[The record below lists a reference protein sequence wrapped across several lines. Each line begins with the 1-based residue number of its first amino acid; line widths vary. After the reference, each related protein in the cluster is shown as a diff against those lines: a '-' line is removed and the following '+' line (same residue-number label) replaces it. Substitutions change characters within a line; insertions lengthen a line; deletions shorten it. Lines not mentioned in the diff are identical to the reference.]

1 MRKITKRK
9 GKRMF
14 MDFRGFATA
23 VAAMWFAAAGACTNL
38 IVGKQA
44 SADGSV
50 IVSYSADDFGSFGFL
65 RHFAAGKH
73 PKGSTRSIYEWET
86 NNYLGEIEE
95 AEETYNV
102 VGNMN
107 EHQLTI
113 TETTFGGRPE
123 LVDTT
128 GLLDYGS
135 LIYVTLQRARTAR
148 EAIGIMAD
156 LTERYGYNS
165 GGESFT
171 IADKNEAWVMDLIGK
186 GPGRKGAV
194 WVAVRVPDDC
204 ICGHANQSRI
214 RRFPLDDKDN
224 CLYAGDVISLAREKG
239 YYTGEKDSDFSF
251 CEAYAPADFS
261 ALRFCEAR
269 VWSFFNRYAEGM
281 EKYLPY
287 VSGADETAEPMPLF
301 VRPVRPLS
309 VQDVKDMMR
318 DHYEGTPFALDN
330 DPGMGP
336 FEAPYRPTPLTWE
349 LDGKTYF
356 NERPISTQ
364 QSAFVMVAQMRSRL
378 PDYVGGV
385 LWFGCDDANMIAF
398 TPVYCCTD
406 RVPECYGDK
415 VADGLNFSFKSAF
428 WVCNWV
434 SSIVYPRYNQLFGE
448 LEAVRDRLE
457 TDYNALQEKT
467 EQEAMA
473 LAGGEPAA
481 RRYLTDYTHRAASG
495 MLYAWME
502 LGKRLMVKYIDGAV
516 RPEKDGR
523 FETTPGGLGAPVQ
536 RPGYPERYRREI
548 VKATGER
555 FEVK

>member
-1 MRKITKRK
+1 MKSKW
-9 GKRMF
+9 GVVLVLAVCSL
-14 MDFRGFATA
+14 RGE
-23 VAAMWFAAAGACTNL
+23 ACTNL
-38 IVGKQA
+38 IVGKNA

-50 IVSYSADDFGSFGFL
+50 IVSYSADDFGSFGYL

-73 PKGSTRSIYEWET
+73 GKGSMRSVYNWET
-86 NNYLGEIEE
+86 NNYAGEIEE
-95 AEETYNV
+95 AAETYNV
-102 VGNMN
+102 IGNMN

-123 LVDTT
+123 LVDST

-135 LIYVTLQRARTAR
+135 LIYITLQRAKTAR
-148 EAIGIMAD
+148 EAIRVMTD
-156 LTERYGYNS
+156 LIDRYGYNS

-171 IADKNEAWVMDLIGK
+171 IADENEAWVMDLIGK

-194 WVAVRVPDDC
+194 WVAMRVPDDC
-204 ICGHANQSRI
+204 ICAHANQSRI
-214 RRFPLDDKDN
+214 RRFPMDDPEN
-224 CLYAGDVISLAREKG
+224 CLYAKDVVELAREKG
-239 YYTGEKDSDFSF
+239 YYKGKDSDFSF

-281 EKYLPY
+281 DRYLPY
-287 VSGADETAEPMPLF
+287 ASGEDLQGEPMPLF
-301 VRPVRPLS
+301 VRPERKLS

-318 DHYEGTPFALDN
+318 DHYEGTPLALDD

-336 FEAPYRPTPLTWE
+336 FEAPYRPTPLTWSV
-349 LDGKTYF
+349 DGKTYF

-364 QSAFVMVAQMRSRL
+364 QSAFVMVSQMRSWL

-385 LWFGCDDANMIAF
+385 LWFGCDDANMMAF

-406 RVPECYGDK
+406 LVPECYSDK

-434 SSIVYPRYNQLFGE
+434 SSIVYPRYSQLFDE
-448 LEAVRDRLE
+448 LENVRDRLE
-457 TDYNALQEKT
+457 KDYNALQDRTEK
-467 EQEAMA
+467 EA
-473 LAGGEPAA
+473 LALAKEDGKGEEAA
-481 RRYLTDYTHRAASG
+481 RDYLTDYTNRVAAG
-495 MLYAWME
+495 MLYEWME
-502 LGKRLMVKYIDGAV
+502 LGKRLMVKYLDGGV
-516 RPEKDGR
+516 RPERDGQFLR
-523 FETTPGGLGAPVQ
+523 TPGGLGVPVE

-548 VKATGER
+548 VKATGDR

>member
-1 MRKITKRK
+1 MKSKW
-9 GKRMF
+9 GLVLVLAVCSL
-14 MDFRGFATA
+14 RGE
-23 VAAMWFAAAGACTNL
+23 ACTNL
-38 IVGKQA
+38 IVGKNA

-50 IVSYSADDFGSFGFL
+50 IVSYSADDFGSFGYL

-73 PKGSTRSIYEWET
+73 GKGSMRPVYNWET
-86 NNYLGEIEE
+86 NNYAGEIEE
-95 AEETYNV
+95 AAETYNV
-102 VGNMN
+102 IGNMN

-123 LVDTT
+123 LVDST

-135 LIYVTLQRARTAR
+135 LIYIALQRAKTAR
-148 EAIGIMAD
+148 EAIRVMTD
-156 LTERYGYNS
+156 LIDRYGYNS

-171 IADKNEAWVMDLIGK
+171 IADENEAWVMDLIGK

-194 WVAVRVPDDC
+194 WVAMRVPDDC
-204 ICGHANQSRI
+204 ICAHANQGRI
-214 RRFPLDDKDN
+214 RRFPMDDPEN
-224 CLYAGDVISLAREKG
+224 CLYAKDVVELAREKG
-239 YYTGEKDSDFSF
+239 YYKGKDSDFSF

-281 EKYLPY
+281 DRYLPY
-287 VSGADETAEPMPLF
+287 ASGEDLQGEPMPLF
-301 VRPVRPLS
+301 VRPERKLS

-318 DHYEGTPFALDN
+318 DHYEGTPLALDD

-336 FEAPYRPTPLTWE
+336 FEAPYRPTPLTWSV
-349 LDGKTYF
+349 DGKTYF

-364 QSAFVMVAQMRSRL
+364 QSAFVMVSQMRSWL

-385 LWFGCDDANMIAF
+385 LWFGCDDANMMAF

-406 RVPECYGDK
+406 LVPECYSDK

-434 SSIVYPRYNQLFGE
+434 SSIVYPRYSQLFDE
-448 LEAVRDRLE
+448 LENVRDRLE
-457 TDYNALQEKT
+457 KDYNALQDRTEK
-467 EQEAMA
+467 EA
-473 LAGGEPAA
+473 LALAKEDGKGEEAA
-481 RRYLTDYTHRAASG
+481 RDYLTDYTNRVAAG
-495 MLYAWME
+495 MLYEWME
-502 LGKRLMVKYIDGAV
+502 LGKRLMVKYLDGGV
-516 RPEKDGR
+516 RPERDGQFLR
-523 FETTPGGLGAPVQ
+523 TPGGLGVPVE

-548 VKATGER
+548 VKATGDR

>member
-1 MRKITKRK
+1 MKSKW
-9 GKRMF
+9 GLVLVLAVCSL
-14 MDFRGFATA
+14 RGE
-23 VAAMWFAAAGACTNL
+23 ACTNL
-38 IVGKQA
+38 IVGKNA

-50 IVSYSADDFGSFGFL
+50 IVSYSADDFGSFGYL

-73 PKGSTRSIYEWET
+73 GKGSMRSVYNWET
-86 NNYLGEIEE
+86 NNYAGEIEE
-95 AEETYNV
+95 AAETYNV
-102 VGNMN
+102 IGNMN
-107 EHQLTI
+107 EYQLTI

-123 LVDTT
+123 LVDST

-135 LIYVTLQRARTAR
+135 LIYITLQRAKTAW
-148 EAIGIMAD
+148 EAIRVMTD
-156 LTERYGYNS
+156 LIDRYGYNS

-171 IADKNEAWVMDLIGK
+171 IADENEAWVMDLIGK

-194 WVAVRVPDDC
+194 WVAMRVPDDC
-204 ICGHANQSRI
+204 ICAHANQSRI
-214 RRFPLDDKDN
+214 RRFPMDDPEN
-224 CLYAGDVISLAREKG
+224 CLYAKDVVELAREKG
-239 YYTGEKDSDFSF
+239 YYKGKDSDFSF

-281 EKYLPY
+281 DRYLPY
-287 VSGADETAEPMPLF
+287 ASGEDLQGEPMPLF
-301 VRPVRPLS
+301 VRPERKLS

-318 DHYEGTPFALDN
+318 DHYEGTPLALDD

-336 FEAPYRPTPLTWE
+336 FEAPYRPTPLTWSV
-349 LDGKTYF
+349 DGKTYF

-364 QSAFVMVAQMRSRL
+364 QSAFVMVSQMRSWL

-385 LWFGCDDANMIAF
+385 LWFGCDDANMMAF

-406 RVPECYGDK
+406 LVPECYSDK

-434 SSIVYPRYNQLFGE
+434 SSIVYPRYSQLFGE
-448 LEAVRDRLE
+448 LENVRDRLE
-457 TDYNALQEKT
+457 KDYNALQDRTEK
-467 EQEAMA
+467 EA
-473 LAGGEPAA
+473 LALAKEDGKGEEAA
-481 RRYLTDYTHRAASG
+481 RDYLTDYTNRVAAG
-495 MLYAWME
+495 MLYEWME
-502 LGKRLMVKYIDGAV
+502 LGKRLMVKYLDGGV
-516 RPEKDGR
+516 RPERDGQFLR
-523 FETTPGGLGAPVQ
+523 TPGGLGVPVE

-548 VKATGER
+548 VKATGDR

>member
-1 MRKITKRK
+1 MKNKW
-9 GKRMF
+9 GLVLVLAVCSL
-14 MDFRGFATA
+14 RGE
-23 VAAMWFAAAGACTNL
+23 ACTNL
-38 IVGKQA
+38 IVGKNA

-50 IVSYSADDFGSFGFL
+50 IVSYSADDFGSFGYL

-73 PKGSTRSIYEWET
+73 GKGSMRSVYNWET
-86 NNYLGEIEE
+86 NNYAGEIEE
-95 AEETYNV
+95 AAETYNV
-102 VGNMN
+102 IGNMN

-123 LVDTT
+123 LVDST

-135 LIYVTLQRARTAR
+135 LIYITLQRVKTAR
-148 EAIGIMAD
+148 EAIRVMTD
-156 LTERYGYNS
+156 LIDRYGYNS

-171 IADKNEAWVMDLIGK
+171 IADENEAWVMDLIGK

-194 WVAVRVPDDC
+194 WVAMRVPDDC
-204 ICGHANQSRI
+204 ICAHANQSRI
-214 RRFPLDDKDN
+214 RRFPMDDPEN
-224 CLYAGDVISLAREKG
+224 CLYAKDVVELAREKG
-239 YYTGEKDSDFSF
+239 YYKGKDSDFSF

-281 EKYLPY
+281 DRYLPY
-287 VSGADETAEPMPLF
+287 ASGEDLQGEPMPLF
-301 VRPVRPLS
+301 VRPERKLS

-318 DHYEGTPFALDN
+318 DHYEGTPLALDD

-336 FEAPYRPTPLTWE
+336 FEAPYRPTPLTWSV
-349 LDGKTYF
+349 DGKTYF

-364 QSAFVMVAQMRSRL
+364 QSAFVMVSQMRSWL

-385 LWFGCDDANMIAF
+385 LWFGCDDANMMAF

-406 RVPECYGDK
+406 LVPECYSDK

-434 SSIVYPRYNQLFGE
+434 SSIVYPRYSQMFGE
-448 LEAVRDRLE
+448 LKNVRDRLE
-457 TDYNALQEKT
+457 KDYNALQDRTEK
-467 EQEAMA
+467 EA
-473 LAGGEPAA
+473 LALAKEDGKGEEAA
-481 RRYLTDYTHRAASG
+481 RDYLTDYTNRVAAG
-495 MLYAWME
+495 MLYEWME
-502 LGKRLMVKYIDGAV
+502 LGKRLMVKYLDGGV
-516 RPEKDGR
+516 RPERDGQFLR
-523 FETTPGGLGAPVQ
+523 TPGGLGVPVE

-548 VKATGER
+548 VKATGDR

>member
-1 MRKITKRK
+1 MKNKW
-9 GKRMF
+9 GLVLVLAVCSL
-14 MDFRGFATA
+14 RGE
-23 VAAMWFAAAGACTNL
+23 ACTNL
-38 IVGKQA
+38 IVGKNA

-50 IVSYSADDFGSFGFL
+50 IVSYSADDFGSFGYL

-73 PKGSTRSIYEWET
+73 GKGSMRSVYNWET
-86 NNYLGEIEE
+86 NNYAGEIEE
-95 AEETYNV
+95 AAETYNV
-102 VGNMN
+102 IGNMN

-123 LVDTT
+123 LVDST

-135 LIYVTLQRARTAR
+135 LIYITLQRVKTAR
-148 EAIGIMAD
+148 EAIRVMTD
-156 LTERYGYNS
+156 LIDRYGYNS

-171 IADKNEAWVMDLIGK
+171 IADENEAWVMDLIGK

-194 WVAVRVPDDC
+194 WVAMRVPDDC
-204 ICGHANQSRI
+204 ICAHANQSRI
-214 RRFPLDDKDN
+214 RRFPMDDPEN
-224 CLYAGDVISLAREKG
+224 CLYAKDVVELAREKG
-239 YYTGEKDSDFSF
+239 YYKGKDSDFSF

-281 EKYLPY
+281 DRYLPY
-287 VSGADETAEPMPLF
+287 ASGEDLQGEPMPLF
-301 VRPVRPLS
+301 VRPERKLS

-318 DHYEGTPFALDN
+318 DHYEGTPLALDD

-336 FEAPYRPTPLTWE
+336 FEAPYRPTPLTWSV
-349 LDGKTYF
+349 DGKTYF

-364 QSAFVMVAQMRSRL
+364 QSAFVMVSQMRSWL

-385 LWFGCDDANMIAF
+385 LWFGCDDANMMAF

-406 RVPECYGDK
+406 LVPECYSNK

-434 SSIVYPRYNQLFGE
+434 SSIVYPRYSQMFGE
-448 LEAVRDRLE
+448 LKNVRDRLE
-457 TDYNALQEKT
+457 KDYNALQDRTEK
-467 EQEAMA
+467 EA
-473 LAGGEPAA
+473 LALAKEDGKGEEAA
-481 RRYLTDYTHRAASG
+481 RDYLTDYTNRVAAG
-495 MLYAWME
+495 MLYEWME
-502 LGKRLMVKYIDGAV
+502 LGKRLMVKYLDGGV
-516 RPEKDGR
+516 RPERDGQFLR
-523 FETTPGGLGAPVQ
+523 TPGGLGVPVE

-548 VKATGER
+548 VKATGDR

>member
-1 MRKITKRK
+1 MKSKW
-9 GKRMF
+9 GLVLVLAVCSL
-14 MDFRGFATA
+14 RGE
-23 VAAMWFAAAGACTNL
+23 ACTNL
-38 IVGKQA
+38 IVGKNA

-50 IVSYSADDFGSFGFL
+50 IVSYSADDFGSFGYL

-73 PKGSTRSIYEWET
+73 GKGSMRSVYNWET
-86 NNYLGEIEE
+86 NNYAGEIEE
-95 AEETYNV
+95 AAETYNV
-102 VGNMN
+102 IGNMN

-123 LVDTT
+123 LVDST

-135 LIYVTLQRARTAR
+135 LIYITLQRAKTAR
-148 EAIGIMAD
+148 EAIRVMTD
-156 LTERYGYNS
+156 LIDRYGYNS

-171 IADKNEAWVMDLIGK
+171 IADENEAWVMDLIGK

-194 WVAVRVPDDC
+194 WVAMRVPDDC
-204 ICGHANQSRI
+204 ICAHANQSRI
-214 RRFPLDDKDN
+214 RRFPMDDPEN
-224 CLYAGDVISLAREKG
+224 CLYAKDVVELAREKG
-239 YYTGEKDSDFSF
+239 YYKGKDSDFSF

-281 EKYLPY
+281 DRYLPY
-287 VSGADETAEPMPLF
+287 ASGEDLQGEPMPLF
-301 VRPVRPLS
+301 VRPERKLS

-318 DHYEGTPFALDN
+318 DHYEGTSLALDD

-336 FEAPYRPTPLTWE
+336 FEAPYRPTPLTWSV
-349 LDGKTYF
+349 DGKTYF

-364 QSAFVMVAQMRSRL
+364 QSAFVMVSQMRSWL

-385 LWFGCDDANMIAF
+385 LWFGCDDANMMAF

-406 RVPECYGDK
+406 LVPECYSDK

-434 SSIVYPRYNQLFGE
+434 SSIVYPRYSQMFGE
-448 LEAVRDRLE
+448 LKNVRDRLE
-457 TDYNALQEKT
+457 KDYNALQDRTEK
-467 EQEAMA
+467 EA
-473 LAGGEPAA
+473 LALAKEDGKGEEAA
-481 RRYLTDYTHRAASG
+481 RDYLTDYTNRVAAG
-495 MLYAWME
+495 MLYEWME
-502 LGKRLMVKYIDGAV
+502 LGKRLMVKYLDGGV
-516 RPEKDGR
+516 RPERDGQFLR
-523 FETTPGGLGAPVQ
+523 TPGGLGVPVE

-548 VKATGER
+548 VKATGDR

>member
-1 MRKITKRK
+1 MKSKW
-9 GKRMF
+9 GLVLVLAACSL
-14 MDFRGFATA
+14 RGE
-23 VAAMWFAAAGACTNL
+23 ACTNL
-38 IVGKQA
+38 IVGKNA

-50 IVSYSADDFGSFGFL
+50 IVSYSADDFGSFGYL

-73 PKGSTRSIYEWET
+73 GKGSMRSVYNWET
-86 NNYLGEIEE
+86 NNYAGEIEE
-95 AEETYNV
+95 VAETYNV
-102 VGNMN
+102 IGNMN

-123 LVDTT
+123 LVDST

-135 LIYVTLQRARTAR
+135 LIYITLQRAKTAR
-148 EAIGIMAD
+148 EAIRVMTD
-156 LTERYGYNS
+156 LIDRYGYNS

-171 IADKNEAWVMDLIGK
+171 IADENEAWVMDLIGK

-194 WVAVRVPDDC
+194 WVAMRVPDDC
-204 ICGHANQSRI
+204 ICAHANQSRI
-214 RRFPLDDKDN
+214 RRFPMDDPEN
-224 CLYAGDVISLAREKG
+224 CLYAKDVVELAREKG
-239 YYTGEKDSDFSF
+239 YYKGKGSDFSF

-281 EKYLPY
+281 DRYLPY
-287 VSGADETAEPMPLF
+287 ASGEDLQGEPMPLF
-301 VRPVRPLS
+301 VRPERKLS

-318 DHYEGTPFALDN
+318 DHYEGTPLALDD

-336 FEAPYRPTPLTWE
+336 FEAPYRPTPLTWSV
-349 LDGKTYF
+349 DGKTYF

-364 QSAFVMVAQMRSRL
+364 QSAFVMVSQMRSWL

-385 LWFGCDDANMIAF
+385 LWFGCDDANMMAF

-406 RVPECYGDK
+406 LVPECYSDK

-434 SSIVYPRYNQLFGE
+434 SSIVYPRYSQMFGE
-448 LEAVRDRLE
+448 LKNVRDRLE
-457 TDYNALQEKT
+457 KDYNALQDRTEK
-467 EQEAMA
+467 EA
-473 LAGGEPAA
+473 LALAKEDGKGEEAA
-481 RRYLTDYTHRAASG
+481 RDYLTDYTNRVAAG
-495 MLYAWME
+495 MLYEWME
-502 LGKRLMVKYIDGAV
+502 LGKRLMVKYLDGGV
-516 RPEKDGR
+516 RPERDGQFLR
-523 FETTPGGLGAPVQ
+523 TPGGLGVPVE

-548 VKATGER
+548 VKATGDR

>member
-1 MRKITKRK
+1 M
-9 GKRMF
+9 
-14 MDFRGFATA
+14 A
-23 VAAMWFAAAGACTNL
+23 VAFAAAFALYGEACTNL
-38 IVGKQA
+38 IVGKKA

-50 IVSYSADDFGSFGFL
+50 MVSYSADDFGSFGYL
-65 RHFAAGKH
+65 RHFPAAEH
-73 PKGSTRSIYEWET
+73 AKGATRFIYDWET
-86 NNYLGEIEE
+86 NNYLGEIAE
-95 AEETYNV
+95 AGETYNV
-102 VGNMN
+102 IGNMN
-107 EHQLTI
+107 EYQLTV

-135 LIYVTLQRARTAR
+135 LMYIALQRAKTAR
-148 EAIGIMAD
+148 EAIGVITG
-156 LTERYGYNS
+156 LIERYGYCS
-165 GGESFT
+165 AGESFT
-171 IADKNEAWVMDLIGK
+171 IADKEEAWVMDLIGK

-194 WVAVRVPDDC
+194 WVAMRVPDDC
-204 ICGHANQSRI
+204 ICAHANQSRI
-214 RRFPLDDKDN
+214 LQFPLDDPDN
-224 CLYAGDVISLAREKG
+224 CLYAKDVISFAREKG
-239 YYTGEKDSDFSF
+239 YYQGKEDADFSF

-269 VWSFFNRYAEGM
+269 VWSFFNRYADGM

-287 VSGADETAEPMPLF
+287 ASGEDLQAEPMPLF
-301 VRPVRPLS
+301 VKPDRLLS

-318 DHYEGTPFALDN
+318 DHYEGTPLALDN

-336 FEAPYRPTPLTWE
+336 VEAPYRPTPLTWKV
-349 LDGKTYF
+349 DGKTYF

-364 QSAFVMVAQMRSRL
+364 QSAFVMVAQMRGWL

-385 LWFGCDDANMIAF
+385 LWFGCDDANMMAF

-406 RVPECYGDK
+406 IVPECYSDK

-434 SSIVYPRYNQLFGE
+434 SSFVYPRYCQLFGE
-448 LEAVRDRLE
+448 VKAVRDRLE
-457 TDYNALQEKT
+457 ADYAGLQQDT
-467 EQEAMA
+467 ERKAQE
-473 LAGGEPAA
+473 LARDSGEAVA
-481 RRYLTDYTHRAASG
+481 RDYLTDYTNRAAGG

-502 LGKRLMVKYIDGAV
+502 LGKRLMVKYLDGGV
-516 RPEKDGR
+516 RPEEDGR
-523 FETTPGGLGAPVQ
+523 YVRTPGGLGVPVE

-548 VKATGER
+548 VKATGNR

>member
-1 MRKITKRK
+1 MKSKW
-9 GKRMF
+9 GLVLVLAVCSL
-14 MDFRGFATA
+14 RGE
-23 VAAMWFAAAGACTNL
+23 ACTNL
-38 IVGKQA
+38 IVGKNA

-50 IVSYSADDFGSFGFL
+50 IVSYSADDFGSFGYL

-73 PKGSTRSIYEWET
+73 GKGSMRPVYNWET
-86 NNYLGEIEE
+86 NNYAGEIEE
-95 AEETYNV
+95 AAETYNV
-102 VGNMN
+102 IGNMN

-123 LVDTT
+123 LVDST

-135 LIYVTLQRARTAR
+135 LIYIALQRAKTAR
-148 EAIGIMAD
+148 EAIRVMMD
-156 LTERYGYNS
+156 LIDRYGYNS

-171 IADKNEAWVMDLIGK
+171 IADENEAWVMDLIGK

-194 WVAVRVPDDC
+194 WVAMRVPDDC
-204 ICGHANQSRI
+204 ICAHANQSRI
-214 RRFPLDDKDN
+214 RRFPMDDPEN
-224 CLYAGDVISLAREKG
+224 CLYAKDVVELAREKG
-239 YYTGEKDSDFSF
+239 YYKGKDSDFSF

-281 EKYLPY
+281 DRYLPY
-287 VSGADETAEPMPLF
+287 ASGEDLQGEPMPLF
-301 VRPVRPLS
+301 VRPERKLS

-318 DHYEGTPFALDN
+318 DHYEGTPLALDD

-336 FEAPYRPTPLTWE
+336 FEAPYRPTPLTWSV
-349 LDGKTYF
+349 DGKTYF

-364 QSAFVMVAQMRSRL
+364 QSAFVMVSQMRSWL

-385 LWFGCDDANMIAF
+385 LWFGCDDANMMAF

-406 RVPECYGDK
+406 LVPECYSDK

-434 SSIVYPRYNQLFGE
+434 SSIVYPRYSQMFGE
-448 LEAVRDRLE
+448 LKNVRDRLE
-457 TDYNALQEKT
+457 KDYNALQDRTEK
-467 EQEAMA
+467 EA
-473 LAGGEPAA
+473 LALAKEDGKGEEAA
-481 RRYLTDYTHRAASG
+481 RDYLTDYTNRVAAG
-495 MLYAWME
+495 MLYEWME
-502 LGKRLMVKYIDGAV
+502 LGKRLMVKYLDGGV
-516 RPEKDGR
+516 RPERGGQFLR
-523 FETTPGGLGAPVQ
+523 TPGGLGVPVE

-548 VKATGER
+548 VKATGDR

>member
-1 MRKITKRK
+1 MKSKW
-9 GKRMF
+9 GLVLVLAVCSL
-14 MDFRGFATA
+14 RGE
-23 VAAMWFAAAGACTNL
+23 ACTNL
-38 IVGKQA
+38 IVGKNA

-50 IVSYSADDFGSFGFL
+50 IVSYSADDFGSFGYL

-73 PKGSTRSIYEWET
+73 GKGSMRPVYNWET
-86 NNYLGEIEE
+86 NNYAGEIEE
-95 AEETYNV
+95 AAETYNV
-102 VGNMN
+102 IGNMN

-123 LVDTT
+123 LVDST

-135 LIYVTLQRARTAR
+135 LIYIALQRAKTAR
-148 EAIGIMAD
+148 EAIRVMTD
-156 LTERYGYNS
+156 LIDRYGYNS

-171 IADKNEAWVMDLIGK
+171 IADENEAWVMDLIGK

-194 WVAVRVPDDC
+194 WVAMRVPDDC
-204 ICGHANQSRI
+204 ICAHANQSRI
-214 RRFPLDDKDN
+214 RRFPMDDPEN
-224 CLYAGDVISLAREKG
+224 CLYAKDVVELAREKG
-239 YYTGEKDSDFSF
+239 YYKGKDSDFSF

-281 EKYLPY
+281 DRYLPY
-287 VSGADETAEPMPLF
+287 ASGEDLQGEPMPLF
-301 VRPVRPLS
+301 VRPERKLS

-318 DHYEGTPFALDN
+318 DHYEGTPLALDD

-336 FEAPYRPTPLTWE
+336 FEAPYRPTPLTWSV
-349 LDGKTYF
+349 DGKTYF

-364 QSAFVMVAQMRSRL
+364 QSAFVMVSQMRSWL

-385 LWFGCDDANMIAF
+385 LWFGCDDANMMAF

-406 RVPECYGDK
+406 LVPECYSDK

-434 SSIVYPRYNQLFGE
+434 SSIVYPRYSQLFDE
-448 LEAVRDRLE
+448 LENVRDRIE
-457 TDYNALQEKT
+457 NDYNALQDRTEK
-467 EQEAMA
+467 EA
-473 LAGGEPAA
+473 LALAKEDGKGEEAA
-481 RRYLTDYTHRAASG
+481 RDYLTDYTNRVAAG
-495 MLYAWME
+495 MLYEWME
-502 LGKRLMVKYIDGAV
+502 LGKRLMVKYLDGGV
-516 RPEKDGR
+516 RPERDGQFLR
-523 FETTPGGLGAPVQ
+523 TPGGLGVPVE

-548 VKATGER
+548 VKATGDR

>member
-1 MRKITKRK
+1 MKSKW
-9 GKRMF
+9 GLVLVLAVCSL
-14 MDFRGFATA
+14 RGE
-23 VAAMWFAAAGACTNL
+23 ACTNL
-38 IVGKQA
+38 IVGKNA

-50 IVSYSADDFGSFGFL
+50 IVSYSADDFGSFGYL

-73 PKGSTRSIYEWET
+73 GKGCMRSVYNWET
-86 NNYLGEIEE
+86 NNYAGEIEE
-95 AEETYNV
+95 AAETYNV
-102 VGNMN
+102 IGNMN

-123 LVDTT
+123 LVDST

-135 LIYVTLQRARTAR
+135 LIYITLQRAKTAR
-148 EAIGIMAD
+148 EAIRVMTD
-156 LTERYGYNS
+156 LIDRYGYNS

-171 IADKNEAWVMDLIGK
+171 IADENEAWVMDLIGK

-194 WVAVRVPDDC
+194 WVAMRVPDDC
-204 ICGHANQSRI
+204 ICAHANQSRI
-214 RRFPLDDKDN
+214 RRFPMDDPEN
-224 CLYAGDVISLAREKG
+224 CLYAKDVVELAREKG
-239 YYTGEKDSDFSF
+239 YYKGKDSDFSF

-281 EKYLPY
+281 DRYLPY
-287 VSGADETAEPMPLF
+287 ASGEDLQGEPMPLF
-301 VRPVRPLS
+301 VRPERKLS

-318 DHYEGTPFALDN
+318 DHYEGTSLALDD

-336 FEAPYRPTPLTWE
+336 FEAPYRPTPLTWSV
-349 LDGKTYF
+349 DGKTYF

-364 QSAFVMVAQMRSRL
+364 QSAFVMVSQMRSWL

-385 LWFGCDDANMIAF
+385 LWFGCDDANMMAF

-406 RVPECYGDK
+406 LVPECYSDK

-434 SSIVYPRYNQLFGE
+434 SSIVYPRYSQMFGE
-448 LEAVRDRLE
+448 LKNVRDRLE
-457 TDYNALQEKT
+457 KDYNALQDRTEK
-467 EQEAMA
+467 EA
-473 LAGGEPAA
+473 LALAKEDGKGEEAA
-481 RRYLTDYTHRAASG
+481 RDYLTDYTNRVAAG
-495 MLYAWME
+495 MLYEWME
-502 LGKRLMVKYIDGAV
+502 LGKRLMVKYLDGGV
-516 RPEKDGR
+516 RPERDGQFLR
-523 FETTPGGLGAPVQ
+523 TPGGLGVPVE

-548 VKATGER
+548 VKATGDR

>member
-1 MRKITKRK
+1 MKSKW
-9 GKRMF
+9 GLVLVLAACSL
-14 MDFRGFATA
+14 RGE
-23 VAAMWFAAAGACTNL
+23 ACTNL
-38 IVGKQA
+38 IVGKNA

-50 IVSYSADDFGSFGFL
+50 IVSYSADDFGSFGYL

-73 PKGSTRSIYEWET
+73 GKGSMRSVYNWET
-86 NNYLGEIEE
+86 NNYAGEIEE
-95 AEETYNV
+95 VAETYNV
-102 VGNMN
+102 IGNMN

-123 LVDTT
+123 LVDST

-135 LIYVTLQRARTAR
+135 LIYIALQRAKTAR
-148 EAIGIMAD
+148 EAIRVMTD
-156 LTERYGYNS
+156 LIDRYGYNS

-171 IADKNEAWVMDLIGK
+171 IADENEAWVMDLIGK

-194 WVAVRVPDDC
+194 WVAMRVPDDC
-204 ICGHANQSRI
+204 ICAHANQSRI
-214 RRFPLDDKDN
+214 RRFPMDDPEN
-224 CLYAGDVISLAREKG
+224 CLYAKDVVELAREKG
-239 YYTGEKDSDFSF
+239 YYKGKDSDFSF

-281 EKYLPY
+281 DRYLPY
-287 VSGADETAEPMPLF
+287 ASGEDLQGEPMPLF
-301 VRPVRPLS
+301 VRPERKLS

-318 DHYEGTPFALDN
+318 DHYEGTPLALDD

-336 FEAPYRPTPLTWE
+336 FEAPYRPTPLTWSV
-349 LDGKTYF
+349 DGKTYF

-364 QSAFVMVAQMRSRL
+364 QSAFVMVSQMRSWL

-385 LWFGCDDANMIAF
+385 LWFGCDDANMMAF

-406 RVPECYGDK
+406 LVPECYSDK

-434 SSIVYPRYNQLFGE
+434 SSIVYPRYSQLFDE
-448 LEAVRDRLE
+448 LENVRDRLE
-457 TDYNALQEKT
+457 KDYNALQDRTEK
-467 EQEAMA
+467 EA
-473 LAGGEPAA
+473 LALAKEDGKGEEAA
-481 RRYLTDYTHRAASG
+481 RDYLTDYTNRVAAG
-495 MLYAWME
+495 MLYEWME
-502 LGKRLMVKYIDGAV
+502 LGKRLMVKYLDGGV
-516 RPEKDGR
+516 RPERDGQFLR
-523 FETTPGGLGAPVQ
+523 TPGGLGVPVE

-548 VKATGER
+548 VKATGDR

>member
-1 MRKITKRK
+1 MKSKW
-9 GKRMF
+9 GLVMVL
-14 MDFRGFATA
+14 A
-23 VAAMWFAAAGACTNL
+23 VCSLRSEACTNL
-38 IVGKQA
+38 IVGKNA

-50 IVSYSADDFGSFGFL
+50 IVSYSADDFGSFGYL

-73 PKGSTRSIYEWET
+73 GKGSMRPVYNWET
-86 NNYLGEIEE
+86 NNYAGEIEE
-95 AEETYNV
+95 AAETYNV
-102 VGNMN
+102 IGNMN

-123 LVDTT
+123 LVDST

-135 LIYVTLQRARTAR
+135 LIYITLQRAKTAR
-148 EAIGIMAD
+148 EAIRVMTD
-156 LTERYGYNS
+156 LIDRYGYNS

-171 IADKNEAWVMDLIGK
+171 IADENEAWVMDLIGK

-194 WVAVRVPDDC
+194 WVAMRVPDDC
-204 ICGHANQSRI
+204 ICAHANQSRI
-214 RRFPLDDKDN
+214 RRFPMDDPEN
-224 CLYAGDVISLAREKG
+224 CLYAKDVVELAREKG
-239 YYTGEKDSDFSF
+239 YYKGKDSDFSF

-281 EKYLPY
+281 DRYLPY
-287 VSGADETAEPMPLF
+287 ASGENLQGEPMPLF
-301 VRPVRPLS
+301 VRPERKLS

-318 DHYEGTPFALDN
+318 DHYEGTPLALDD

-336 FEAPYRPTPLTWE
+336 FEAPYRPTPLTWSV
-349 LDGKTYF
+349 DGKTYF

-364 QSAFVMVAQMRSRL
+364 QSAFVMVSQMRSWL

-385 LWFGCDDANMIAF
+385 LWFGCDDANMMAF

-406 RVPECYGDK
+406 LVPECYSDK

-434 SSIVYPRYNQLFGE
+434 SSIVYPRYSQLFGE
-448 LEAVRDRLE
+448 LENVRDRLE
-457 TDYNALQEKT
+457 KDYNALQDRTEK
-467 EQEAMA
+467 EA
-473 LAGGEPAA
+473 LALAKEDGKGEEAA
-481 RRYLTDYTHRAASG
+481 RDYLTDYTNRVAAG
-495 MLYAWME
+495 MLYEWME
-502 LGKRLMVKYIDGAV
+502 LGKRLMVKYLDGGV
-516 RPEKDGR
+516 RPERDGQFLR
-523 FETTPGGLGAPVQ
+523 TPGGLGVPVE

-548 VKATGER
+548 VKATGDR

>member
-1 MRKITKRK
+1 MKSKW
-9 GKRMF
+9 GLVLVLAVCSL
-14 MDFRGFATA
+14 RGE
-23 VAAMWFAAAGACTNL
+23 ACTNL
-38 IVGKQA
+38 IVGKNA

-50 IVSYSADDFGSFGFL
+50 IVSYSADDFGSFGYL

-73 PKGSTRSIYEWET
+73 GKGSMRSVYNWET
-86 NNYLGEIEE
+86 NNYAGEIEE
-95 AEETYNV
+95 AAETYNV
-102 VGNMN
+102 IGNMN

-123 LVDTT
+123 LVDST

-135 LIYVTLQRARTAR
+135 LIYITLQRAKTAR
-148 EAIGIMAD
+148 EAIRVMTD
-156 LTERYGYNS
+156 LIDRYGYNS

-171 IADKNEAWVMDLIGK
+171 IADENEAWVMDLIGK

-194 WVAVRVPDDC
+194 WVAMRVPDDC
-204 ICGHANQSRI
+204 ICAHANQSRI
-214 RRFPLDDKDN
+214 RRFPMDDSEN
-224 CLYAGDVISLAREKG
+224 CLYAKDVVELAREKG
-239 YYTGEKDSDFSF
+239 YYKGKDSDFSF

-281 EKYLPY
+281 DRYLPY
-287 VSGADETAEPMPLF
+287 ASGEDLQGEPMPLF
-301 VRPVRPLS
+301 VRPERKLS

-318 DHYEGTPFALDN
+318 DHYEGTPLALDD

-336 FEAPYRPTPLTWE
+336 FEAPYRPTPLTWSV
-349 LDGKTYF
+349 DGKTYF

-364 QSAFVMVAQMRSRL
+364 QSAFVMVSQMRSWL

-385 LWFGCDDANMIAF
+385 LWFGCDDANMMAF

-406 RVPECYGDK
+406 LVPECYSDK

-434 SSIVYPRYNQLFGE
+434 SSIVYPRYSQLFGE
-448 LEAVRDRLE
+448 LENVRDRLE
-457 TDYNALQEKT
+457 KDYNALQDRTEK
-467 EQEAMA
+467 EA
-473 LAGGEPAA
+473 LALAKEDGKGEEAA
-481 RRYLTDYTHRAASG
+481 RDYLTDYTNRVAAG
-495 MLYAWME
+495 MLYEWME
-502 LGKRLMVKYIDGAV
+502 LGKRLMVKYLDGGV
-516 RPEKDGR
+516 RPERDGQFLR
-523 FETTPGGLGAPVQ
+523 TPGGLGVPVE

-548 VKATGER
+548 VKATGDR

>member
-1 MRKITKRK
+1 MKSKW
-9 GKRMF
+9 GLVLVLAACSL
-14 MDFRGFATA
+14 RGE
-23 VAAMWFAAAGACTNL
+23 ACTNL
-38 IVGKQA
+38 IVGKNA

-50 IVSYSADDFGSFGFL
+50 IVSYSADDFGSFGYL

-73 PKGSTRSIYEWET
+73 GKGSMRSVYNWET
-86 NNYLGEIEE
+86 NNYAGEIEE
-95 AEETYNV
+95 VAETYNV
-102 VGNMN
+102 IGNMN

-123 LVDTT
+123 LVDST

-135 LIYVTLQRARTAR
+135 LIYITLQRAKTAR
-148 EAIGIMAD
+148 EAIRVMTD
-156 LTERYGYNS
+156 LIDRYGYNS

-171 IADKNEAWVMDLIGK
+171 IADENEAWVMDLIGK

-194 WVAVRVPDDC
+194 WVAMRVPDDC
-204 ICGHANQSRI
+204 ICAHANQSRI
-214 RRFPLDDKDN
+214 RRFPMDDPEN
-224 CLYAGDVISLAREKG
+224 CLYAKDVVELAREKG
-239 YYTGEKDSDFSF
+239 YYKGKDSDFSF

-281 EKYLPY
+281 DRYLPY
-287 VSGADETAEPMPLF
+287 ASGEDLQGEPMPLF
-301 VRPVRPLS
+301 VRPERKLS

-318 DHYEGTPFALDN
+318 DHYEGTPLALDD

-336 FEAPYRPTPLTWE
+336 FEAPYRPTPLTWSV
-349 LDGKTYF
+349 DGKTYF

-364 QSAFVMVAQMRSRL
+364 QSAFVMVSQMRSWL

-385 LWFGCDDANMIAF
+385 LWFGCDDANMMAF

-406 RVPECYGDK
+406 LVPECYSDK

-434 SSIVYPRYNQLFGE
+434 SSIVYPRYSQMFGE
-448 LEAVRDRLE
+448 LKNVRDRLE
-457 TDYNALQEKT
+457 KDYNALQDRTEK
-467 EQEAMA
+467 EA
-473 LAGGEPAA
+473 LALAKEDGKGEEAA
-481 RRYLTDYTHRAASG
+481 RDYLTDYTNRVAAG
-495 MLYAWME
+495 MLYEWME
-502 LGKRLMVKYIDGAV
+502 LGKRLMVKYLDGGV
-516 RPEKDGR
+516 RPERDGQFLR
-523 FETTPGGLGAPVQ
+523 TPGGLGVPVE

-548 VKATGER
+548 VKATGDR

>member
-1 MRKITKRK
+1 MKSKW
-9 GKRMF
+9 GLVLVLAVCSL
-14 MDFRGFATA
+14 RGE
-23 VAAMWFAAAGACTNL
+23 ACTNL
-38 IVGKQA
+38 IVGKNA

-50 IVSYSADDFGSFGFL
+50 IVSYSADDFGSFGYL

-73 PKGSTRSIYEWET
+73 GKGSMRPVYNWET
-86 NNYLGEIEE
+86 NNYAGEIEE
-95 AEETYNV
+95 AAETYNV
-102 VGNMN
+102 IGNMN

-123 LVDTT
+123 LVDST

-135 LIYVTLQRARTAR
+135 LIYITLQRAKTAR
-148 EAIGIMAD
+148 EAIRVMTD
-156 LTERYGYNS
+156 LIDRYGYNS

-171 IADKNEAWVMDLIGK
+171 IADENEAWVMDLIGK

-194 WVAVRVPDDC
+194 WVAMRVPDDC
-204 ICGHANQSRI
+204 ICAHANQSRI
-214 RRFPLDDKDN
+214 RRFPMDDPEN
-224 CLYAGDVISLAREKG
+224 CLYAKDVVELAREKG
-239 YYTGEKDSDFSF
+239 YYKGKDSDFSF

-281 EKYLPY
+281 DRYLPY
-287 VSGADETAEPMPLF
+287 ASGEDLQGEPMPLF
-301 VRPVRPLS
+301 VRPERKLS

-318 DHYEGTPFALDN
+318 DHYEGTPLALDD

-336 FEAPYRPTPLTWE
+336 FEAPYRPTPLTWSV
-349 LDGKTYF
+349 DGKTYF

-364 QSAFVMVAQMRSRL
+364 QSAFVMVSQMRSWL

-385 LWFGCDDANMIAF
+385 LWFGCDDANMMAF

-406 RVPECYGDK
+406 LVPECYSDK

-434 SSIVYPRYNQLFGE
+434 SSIVYPRYSQMFGE
-448 LEAVRDRLE
+448 LKNVRDRLE
-457 TDYNALQEKT
+457 KDYNALQDRTEK
-467 EQEAMA
+467 EA
-473 LAGGEPAA
+473 LALAKEDGKGEEAA
-481 RRYLTDYTHRAASG
+481 RDYLTDYTNRVAAG
-495 MLYAWME
+495 MLYEWME
-502 LGKRLMVKYIDGAV
+502 LGKRLMVKYLDGGV
-516 RPEKDGR
+516 RPERDGQFLR
-523 FETTPGGLGAPVQ
+523 TPGGLGVPVE

-548 VKATGER
+548 VKATGDR

>member
-1 MRKITKRK
+1 MKSKW
-9 GKRMF
+9 GLVLVLAVCSL
-14 MDFRGFATA
+14 RGE
-23 VAAMWFAAAGACTNL
+23 ACTNL
-38 IVGKQA
+38 IVGKNA

-50 IVSYSADDFGSFGFL
+50 IVSYSADDFGSFGYL

-73 PKGSTRSIYEWET
+73 GKGSMRPVYNWET
-86 NNYLGEIEE
+86 NNYAGEIEE
-95 AEETYNV
+95 AAETYNV
-102 VGNMN
+102 IGNMN

-123 LVDTT
+123 LVDST

-135 LIYVTLQRARTAR
+135 LIYITLQRAKTAR
-148 EAIGIMAD
+148 EAIRVMTD
-156 LTERYGYNS
+156 LIDRYGYNS

-171 IADKNEAWVMDLIGK
+171 IADENEAWVMDLIGK

-194 WVAVRVPDDC
+194 WVAMRVPDDC
-204 ICGHANQSRI
+204 ICAHANQSRI
-214 RRFPLDDKDN
+214 RRFPMDDPEN
-224 CLYAGDVISLAREKG
+224 CLYAKDVVELAREKG
-239 YYTGEKDSDFSF
+239 YYKGKDSDFSF

-269 VWSFFNRYAEGM
+269 VWSFFNSYAEGM
-281 EKYLPY
+281 DRYLPY
-287 VSGADETAEPMPLF
+287 ASGEDLQGEPMPLF
-301 VRPVRPLS
+301 VRPERKLS

-318 DHYEGTPFALDN
+318 DHYEGTPLALDD

-336 FEAPYRPTPLTWE
+336 FEAPYRPTPLTWSV
-349 LDGKTYF
+349 DGKTYF

-364 QSAFVMVAQMRSRL
+364 QSAFVMVSQMRSWL

-385 LWFGCDDANMIAF
+385 LWFGCDDANMMAF

-406 RVPECYGDK
+406 LVPECYSDK

-434 SSIVYPRYNQLFGE
+434 SSIVYPRYSQLFDE
-448 LEAVRDRLE
+448 LENVRDRLE
-457 TDYNALQEKT
+457 KDYNALQDRTEK
-467 EQEAMA
+467 EA
-473 LAGGEPAA
+473 LALAKEDGKGEEAA
-481 RRYLTDYTHRAASG
+481 RDYLTDYTNRVAAG
-495 MLYAWME
+495 MLYEWME
-502 LGKRLMVKYIDGAV
+502 LGKRLMVKYLDGGV
-516 RPEKDGR
+516 RPERDGQFLR
-523 FETTPGGLGAPVQ
+523 TPGGLGVPVE

-548 VKATGER
+548 VKATGGR

>member
-1 MRKITKRK
+1 MKSKW
-9 GKRMF
+9 GLVLVLAVCSL
-14 MDFRGFATA
+14 RGE
-23 VAAMWFAAAGACTNL
+23 ACTNL
-38 IVGKQA
+38 IVGKNA

-50 IVSYSADDFGSFGFL
+50 IVSYSADDFGSFGYL

-73 PKGSTRSIYEWET
+73 GKGSMRPVYNWET
-86 NNYLGEIEE
+86 NNYAGEIEE
-95 AEETYNV
+95 TAETYNV
-102 VGNMN
+102 IGNMN

-123 LVDTT
+123 LVDST

-135 LIYVTLQRARTAR
+135 LIYIALQRAKTAR
-148 EAIGIMAD
+148 EAIRVMTD
-156 LTERYGYNS
+156 LIDRYGYNS

-171 IADKNEAWVMDLIGK
+171 IADENEAWVMDLIGK

-194 WVAVRVPDDC
+194 WVAMRVPDDC
-204 ICGHANQSRI
+204 ICAHANQSRI
-214 RRFPLDDKDN
+214 RRFPMDDPEN
-224 CLYAGDVISLAREKG
+224 CLYAKDVVELAREKG
-239 YYTGEKDSDFSF
+239 YYKGKDSDFSF

-281 EKYLPY
+281 DRYLPY
-287 VSGADETAEPMPLF
+287 ASGEDLQGEPMPLF
-301 VRPVRPLS
+301 VRPERKLS

-318 DHYEGTPFALDN
+318 DHYEGTPLALDD

-336 FEAPYRPTPLTWE
+336 FEAPYRPTPLTWSV
-349 LDGKTYF
+349 DGKTYF

-364 QSAFVMVAQMRSRL
+364 QSAFVMVSQMRSWL

-385 LWFGCDDANMIAF
+385 LWFGCDDANMMAF

-406 RVPECYGDK
+406 LVPECYSDK

-434 SSIVYPRYNQLFGE
+434 SSIVYPRYSQLFDE
-448 LEAVRDRLE
+448 LENVRDRLE
-457 TDYNALQEKT
+457 KDYNALQDRTEKK
-467 EQEAMA
+467 A
-473 LAGGEPAA
+473 LALAKEDGKGEEAA
-481 RRYLTDYTHRAASG
+481 RDYLTDYTNRVAAG
-495 MLYAWME
+495 MLYEWME
-502 LGKRLMVKYIDGAV
+502 LGKRLMVKYLDGGV
-516 RPEKDGR
+516 RPERDGQFLR
-523 FETTPGGLGAPVQ
+523 TPGGLGVPVE

-548 VKATGER
+548 VKATGDR

>member
-1 MRKITKRK
+1 MKSKW
-9 GKRMF
+9 GLVLVLAACSL
-14 MDFRGFATA
+14 RGE
-23 VAAMWFAAAGACTNL
+23 ACTNL
-38 IVGKQA
+38 IVGKNA

-50 IVSYSADDFGSFGFL
+50 IVSYSADDFGSFGYL

-73 PKGSTRSIYEWET
+73 GKGSMRPVYNWET
-86 NNYLGEIEE
+86 NNYAGEIEE
-95 AEETYNV
+95 AAETYNV
-102 VGNMN
+102 IGNMN

-123 LVDTT
+123 LVDST

-135 LIYVTLQRARTAR
+135 LIYIALQRAKTAR
-148 EAIGIMAD
+148 EAIRVMTD
-156 LTERYGYNS
+156 LIDRYGYNS

-171 IADKNEAWVMDLIGK
+171 IADENEAWVMDLIGK

-194 WVAVRVPDDC
+194 WVAMRVPDDC
-204 ICGHANQSRI
+204 ICAHANQSRI
-214 RRFPLDDKDN
+214 RRFPMDDPEN
-224 CLYAGDVISLAREKG
+224 CLYAKDVVELAREKG
-239 YYTGEKDSDFSF
+239 YYKGKDSDFSF

-281 EKYLPY
+281 DRYLPY
-287 VSGADETAEPMPLF
+287 ASGENLQGEPMPLF
-301 VRPVRPLS
+301 VRPERKLS

-318 DHYEGTPFALDN
+318 DHYEGTPLALDD

-336 FEAPYRPTPLTWE
+336 FEAPYRPTPLTWSV
-349 LDGKTYF
+349 DGKTYF

-364 QSAFVMVAQMRSRL
+364 QSAFVMVSQMRSWL

-385 LWFGCDDANMIAF
+385 LWFGCDDANMMAF

-406 RVPECYGDK
+406 LVPECYSDK

-434 SSIVYPRYNQLFGE
+434 SSIVYPRYSQMFGE
-448 LEAVRDRLE
+448 LKNVRDRLE
-457 TDYNALQEKT
+457 KDYNALQDRTEK
-467 EQEAMA
+467 EA
-473 LAGGEPAA
+473 LALAKEDGKGEEAA
-481 RRYLTDYTHRAASG
+481 RDYLTDYTNRVAAG
-495 MLYAWME
+495 MLYEWME
-502 LGKRLMVKYIDGAV
+502 LGKRLMVKYLDGGV
-516 RPEKDGR
+516 RPERDGQFLR
-523 FETTPGGLGAPVQ
+523 TPGGLGVPVE

-548 VKATGER
+548 VKATGDR

>member
-1 MRKITKRK
+1 MKSKW
-9 GKRMF
+9 GLVLVLAVCSL
-14 MDFRGFATA
+14 RGE
-23 VAAMWFAAAGACTNL
+23 ACTNL
-38 IVGKQA
+38 IVGKNA

-50 IVSYSADDFGSFGFL
+50 IVSYSADDFGSFGYL

-73 PKGSTRSIYEWET
+73 GKGSMRPVYNWET
-86 NNYLGEIEE
+86 NNYAGEIEE
-95 AEETYNV
+95 AAETYNV
-102 VGNMN
+102 IGNMN

-123 LVDTT
+123 LVDST

-135 LIYVTLQRARTAR
+135 LIYITLQRAKTAR
-148 EAIGIMAD
+148 EAIRVMTD
-156 LTERYGYNS
+156 LIDRYGYNS

-171 IADKNEAWVMDLIGK
+171 IADENEAWVMDLIGK

-194 WVAVRVPDDC
+194 WVAMRVPDDC
-204 ICGHANQSRI
+204 ICAHANQSRI
-214 RRFPLDDKDN
+214 RRFPMDDPEN
-224 CLYAGDVISLAREKG
+224 CLYAKDVVELAREKG
-239 YYTGEKDSDFSF
+239 YYKGKDSDFSF

-281 EKYLPY
+281 DRYLPY
-287 VSGADETAEPMPLF
+287 ASGEDLQGEPMPLF
-301 VRPVRPLS
+301 VRPERKLS

-318 DHYEGTPFALDN
+318 DHYEGTPLALDD

-336 FEAPYRPTPLTWE
+336 FEAPYRPTPLTWSV
-349 LDGKTYF
+349 DGKTYF

-364 QSAFVMVAQMRSRL
+364 QSAFVMVSQMRSWL

-385 LWFGCDDANMIAF
+385 LWFGCDDANMMAF

-406 RVPECYGDK
+406 LVPECYSDK

-434 SSIVYPRYNQLFGE
+434 SSIVYPRYSQLFGE
-448 LEAVRDRLE
+448 LENVRDRLE
-457 TDYNALQEKT
+457 TDYNALQDRTEK
-467 EQEAMA
+467 EA
-473 LAGGEPAA
+473 LALAKEDGKGEEAA
-481 RRYLTDYTHRAASG
+481 RDYLTDYTNRVAAG
-495 MLYAWME
+495 MLYEWME
-502 LGKRLMVKYIDGAV
+502 LGKRLMVKYLDGGV
-516 RPEKDGR
+516 RPERDGQFLR
-523 FETTPGGLGAPVQ
+523 TPGGLGVPVE

-548 VKATGER
+548 VKATGDR

>member
-1 MRKITKRK
+1 MKSKW
-9 GKRMF
+9 GLVLVLAVCSL
-14 MDFRGFATA
+14 RGE
-23 VAAMWFAAAGACTNL
+23 ACTNL
-38 IVGKQA
+38 IVGKNA

-50 IVSYSADDFGSFGFL
+50 IVSYSADDFGSFGYL

-73 PKGSTRSIYEWET
+73 GKGSMRSVYNWET
-86 NNYLGEIEE
+86 NNYAGEIEE
-95 AEETYNV
+95 AAETYNV
-102 VGNMN
+102 IGNMN

-123 LVDTT
+123 LVDST

-135 LIYVTLQRARTAR
+135 LIYITLQRAKTAR
-148 EAIGIMAD
+148 EAIRVMTD
-156 LTERYGYNS
+156 LIDRYGYNS

-171 IADKNEAWVMDLIGK
+171 IADENEAWVMDLIGK

-194 WVAVRVPDDC
+194 WVAMRVPDDC
-204 ICGHANQSRI
+204 ICAHANQSRI
-214 RRFPLDDKDN
+214 RRFPMDDPEN
-224 CLYAGDVISLAREKG
+224 CLYAKDVVELAREKG
-239 YYTGEKDSDFSF
+239 YYKGKDSDFSF

-269 VWSFFNRYAEGM
+269 VWSFFNRYAERM
-281 EKYLPY
+281 DRYLPY
-287 VSGADETAEPMPLF
+287 ASGENLQGEPMPLF
-301 VRPVRPLS
+301 VRPERKLS

-318 DHYEGTPFALDN
+318 DHYEGTPLALDD

-336 FEAPYRPTPLTWE
+336 FEAPYRPTPLTWSV
-349 LDGKTYF
+349 DGKTYF

-364 QSAFVMVAQMRSRL
+364 QSAFVMVSQMRSWL

-385 LWFGCDDANMIAF
+385 LWFGCDDANMMAF

-406 RVPECYGDK
+406 LVPECYSDK

-434 SSIVYPRYNQLFGE
+434 SSIVYPRYSQLFGE
-448 LEAVRDRLE
+448 LKNVRDRLE
-457 TDYNALQEKT
+457 KDYNALQGRTEK
-467 EQEAMA
+467 EA
-473 LAGGEPAA
+473 LALAKEDGKGEEAA
-481 RRYLTDYTHRAASG
+481 REYLTDYTNRVAAG
-495 MLYAWME
+495 MLYEWME
-502 LGKRLMVKYIDGAV
+502 LGKRLMVKYLDGGV
-516 RPEKDGR
+516 RPERDGQFVR
-523 FETTPGGLGAPVQ
+523 TPGGLGVPVE

-548 VKATGER
+548 VKATGDR